1 METQRPAQLV
11 TRHYIRESRAVPI
24 DRLDRQLDLRVVAT
38 SACLQ
43 DQYGFGLQINEVIE
57 ARRQRNL
64 QSRFTHRRRRPFFP
78 ATVLAPPRDQ
88 TEPIPRHRTIA
99 RIRRCCAQ
107 VKSIAQFQL
116 V

>member
-24 DRLDRQLDLRVVAT
+24 DRLDRQLDLRVVVT

-64 QSRFTHRRRRPFFP
+64 QFRFTHRRRRPFFP
-78 ATVLAPPRDQ
+78 ATVLAPRVTKRSQSHATARSRESAAVAPR
-88 TEPIPRHRTIA
+88 
-99 RIRRCCAQ
+99 
-107 VKSIAQFQL
+107 
-116 V
+116 